1 VNPFVKSG
9 ILTLEAMFVA
19 GGIGTVVVLIC
30 IASQVF
36 YSMIKLA
43 KEEEEDP

>member
-1 VNPFVKSG
+1 
-9 ILTLEAMFVA
+9 
-19 GGIGTVVVLIC
+19 VLIC